1 MLATLTLWM
10 LIAKDLASSASEL
23 GYSVEQ
29 YHESPGIYFENRG
42 QASLYNTHWKT
53 VVYVNLEQTTDQS
66 AAVEQYIKHINT
78 LCQEVEIKNW
88 TECNYFYD
96 IARGKLYQVQR
107 TEKLLL
113 DITEHK
119 HSKRRA
125 RRGAFNFIG
134 EVSKILFGTMND
146 EDAQYYNEQ
155 IRHFEENSESMTHL
169 MKQQLTVVKSS
180 LGAINETLSDLEY
193 NEAKV
198 KEGLMQVK
206 AYVESVV
213 SAGTRVTN
221 TLLAKIT
228 VESHIARVTEALNKS
243 QRNLDILI
251 DSIVN
256 ARKGILQPQVVPPSL
271 LIDALIHSAPVLP

>member
-1 MLATLTLWM
+1 
-10 LIAKDLASSASEL
+10 
-23 GYSVEQ
+23 
-29 YHESPGIYFENRG
+29 
-42 QASLYNTHWKT
+42 
-53 VVYVNLEQTTDQS
+53 
-66 AAVEQYIKHINT
+66 
-78 LCQEVEIKNW
+78 
-88 TECNYFYD
+88 
-96 IARGKLYQVQR
+96 
-107 TEKLLL
+107 
-113 DITEHK
+113 
-119 HSKRRA
+119 
-125 RRGAFNFIG
+125 
-134 EVSKILFGTMND
+134 MND

-228 VESHIARVTEALNKS
+228 VESHIARVTETLNTL

-256 ARKGILQPQVVPPSL
+256 ARKGILQPQVVPLAS
-271 LIDALIHSAPVLP
+271 